1 MAGTEVVG
9 VSVFLTTY
17 GIVRDTF
24 ATTSLITFCHYN
36 TEKKV
41 KLTRLKSVLVEDR
54 EMCDY
59 CLILIFKK
67 YLKEYQAFHS
77 YFEYFYYIK
86 GHNLIADLLDKVRFG
101 KQN

>member
-1 MAGTEVVG
+1 MISD
-9 VSVFLTTY
+9 VSYRNRKTLKRTK
-17 GIVRDTF
+17 IK
-24 ATTSLITFCHYN
+24 S
-36 TEKKV
+36 
-41 KLTRLKSVLVEDR
+41 TRLKSVLVEDR

-86 GHNLIADLLDKVRFG
+86 GHNLIADLLDKVVRFG